1 MTTTPAA
8 IPPQS
13 STPTNASPST
23 LGILGGGQLARM
35 LVHAAQ
41 RMGYGTVV
49 LDPTPAS
56 PAGQAS
62 HSQIEAAYSDPNGWQ
77 RLLDASDAIT
87 TEFENVPAAA
97 LQFLAQSKPVSPP
110 ASAVA
115 AAQDRLLEKQHF
127 TQCGVRCAPYHAI
140 STLQDV
146 QSAPPALFPAIL
158 KTARL
163 GYDGK
168 GQTQVATLPA
178 LEQAWR
184 DMGSVPC
191 VLEQRLPLALECSV
205 IVARNAQGQIVHFAP
220 QRNVHHD
227 GILSTTYAFAG
238 AVPPALADDL
248 VQATARIAQ
257 GLQYVGVLCVEYFV
271 LQDGGW
277 VVNEMAPRPHNSGH
291 YTIDACEHSQF
302 DLQLRTTMH
311 LPLVQPRHHSP
322 SVMLNLLGDVWFDTD
337 GEQRIPA
344 WEEIQRLPGVHLHLY
359 GKQEVKRGRKMG
371 HVTITAASVDALQDK
386 AEQVARA
393 LGVPYE
399 RLQITA

>member
-115 AAQDRLLEKQHF
+115 AAQNRLLEKQHF
-127 TQCGVRCAPYHAI
+127 TQCGVRCAP
-140 STLQDV
+140 L
-146 QSAPPALFPAIL
+146 
-158 KTARL
+158 
-163 GYDGK
+163 
-168 GQTQVATLPA
+168 
-178 LEQAWR
+178 
-184 DMGSVPC
+184 
-191 VLEQRLPLALECSV
+191 
-205 IVARNAQGQIVHFAP
+205 
-220 QRNVHHD
+220 
-227 GILSTTYAFAG
+227 
-238 AVPPALADDL
+238 
-248 VQATARIAQ
+248 
-257 GLQYVGVLCVEYFV
+257 
-271 LQDGGW
+271 
-277 VVNEMAPRPHNSGH
+277 
-291 YTIDACEHSQF
+291 
-302 DLQLRTTMH
+302 
-311 LPLVQPRHHSP
+311 PRHQH
-322 SVMLNLLGDVWFDTD
+322 
-337 GEQRIPA
+337 PA
-344 WEEIQRLPGVHLHLY
+344 RRA
-359 GKQEVKRGRKMG
+359 KR
-371 HVTITAASVDALQDK
+371 SSCALSSH
-386 AEQVARA
+386 
-393 LGVPYE
+393 P
-399 RLQITA
+399 

>member
-271 LQDGGW
+271 L
-277 VVNEMAPRPHNSGH
+277 
-291 YTIDACEHSQF
+291 
-302 DLQLRTTMH
+302 
-311 LPLVQPRHHSP
+311 
-322 SVMLNLLGDVWFDTD
+322 
-337 GEQRIPA
+337 
-344 WEEIQRLPGVHLHLY
+344 
-359 GKQEVKRGRKMG
+359 
-371 HVTITAASVDALQDK
+371 
-386 AEQVARA
+386 
-393 LGVPYE
+393 
-399 RLQITA
+399 

>member
-168 GQTQVATLPA
+168 GQAQVATLPA

-184 DMGSVPC
+184 DMGSVPS

-302 DLQLRTTMH
+302 DLQVRTTMQ
-311 LPLVQPRHHSP
+311 LPLPQPRQHSAAI
-322 SVMLNLLGDVWFDTD
+322 MLNILGDIWFDASGQTRTPPW
-337 GEQRIPA
+337 QA
-344 WEEIQRLPGVHLHLY
+344 VQHLSGVHLHLY
-359 GKQEVKRGRKMG
+359 GKQGVQRKRKMG
-371 HVTITAASVDALQDK
+371 HITITAASAQAAQQRA
-386 AEQVARA
+386 AEVAQA
-393 LGVPYE
+393 LGLPFEPLPV
-399 RLQITA
+399 

>member
-62 HSQIEAAYSDPNGWQ
+62 HSQIEAAYSDPSGWQ

-220 QRNVHHD
+220 QRNIHHD

-337 GEQRIPA
+337 GEQRIPP